1 VYSRRTAQVNP
12 FSQAPVSFVG
22 SPLCCGFSSNVALF
36 ENYCIQKNNSLCS
49 ICGIG
54 LRHKRAVPRLSLK
67 QNEDGTMSALTL
79 TVAVNLVSEAINAG
93 RGINAAPLT
102 IAVLDT
108 GGHLIALQREDG
120 ASLLRPDI
128 AIGKAWGAIALGK
141 GSRLLAQD
149 AQQRPAFFSSLNSM
163 GQGSVVPAPG
173 GVLIRNQAGEVLG
186 AIGISGDLSDVDEQV
201 AIRAVEA
208 LDLRAD
214 GGVVG

>member
-1 VYSRRTAQVNP
+1 
-12 FSQAPVSFVG
+12 
-22 SPLCCGFSSNVALF
+22 
-36 ENYCIQKNNSLCS
+36 
-49 ICGIG
+49 
-54 LRHKRAVPRLSLK
+54 
-67 QNEDGTMSALTL
+67 MSALTL
-79 TVAVNLVSEAINAG
+79 KVAVNLVSEAISAG

-149 AQQRPAFFSSLNSM
+149 AQQRPVFFSSLNSM

-201 AIRAVEA
+201 AIKAVEA

-214 GGVVG
+214 GGVVA